1 LSSVHVPIKAV
12 LSLLCVAAIA
22 AGAWY
27 LVNTLDARSV
37 ISVELVLA
45 ALAIG
50 AVAAR
55 WWIVARRRQRQKL
68 QELRDSA
75 LW

>member
-1 LSSVHVPIKAV
+1 VRIKAV
-12 LSLLCVAAIA
+12 LSLLCVVAMAI
-22 AGAWY
+22 GAWY
-27 LVNTLDARSV
+27 LVNTLDKRSV
-37 ISVELVLA
+37 SSVELVLA
-45 ALAIG
+45 ALAVG

>member
-1 LSSVHVPIKAV
+1 MKAALTLLCLAV
-12 LSLLCVAAIA
+12 LAAC
-22 AGAWY
+22 AWF
-27 LVNTLDARSV
+27 LVHTLDARSA
-37 ISVELVLA
+37 SGVELVLGG
-45 ALAIG
+45 L
-50 AVAAR
+50 AVAAIVAR